1 MFSSNQIIAGQDSFM
16 AESDKPNQDQE
27 PQNVEEKNNPVEE
40 VEETETEAYEN
51 EQAEDTA
58 EEVKEEANAQ
68 VVEVEPAEARLL
80 RLRVDF
86 ENFRRRS
93 QREKLAEHQ
102 RGRREA
108 VVKLLPV
115 FDSVHMGL
123 LTLKEDSAERSG
135 LQAVMNQLLQ
145 SFEELGIEKIHCK
158 GEKFD
163 PVRHEAI
170 ANMPSD
176 IYEEGRVSEESRT
189 GFQDEIGLL
198 RPSQVLVSSG
208 PGPK

>member
-1 MFSSNQIIAGQDSFM
+1 M
-16 AESDKPNQDQE
+16 AQSEKTNQDQE
-27 PQNVEEKNNPVEE
+27 PQNVAEKNNPVEE
-40 VEETETEAYEN
+40 VEETETEAPEQG
-51 EQAEDTA
+51 QAEGTV
-58 EEVKEEANAQ
+58 EEVEEGAKAE
-68 VVEVEPAEARLL
+68 VVEVEPAEARIL
-80 RLRVDF
+80 RLRADF

-115 FDSVHMGL
+115 FDSLHMGL
-123 LTLKEDSAERSG
+123 LTLKEGSTERSG
-135 LQAVMNQLLQ
+135 LEAVMGQLLQ
-145 SFEELGIEKIHCK
+145 SFEELGIEKIPCK

-176 IYEEGRVSEESRT
+176 IYEEGRVTEESRI

-208 PGPK
+208 PGPKK